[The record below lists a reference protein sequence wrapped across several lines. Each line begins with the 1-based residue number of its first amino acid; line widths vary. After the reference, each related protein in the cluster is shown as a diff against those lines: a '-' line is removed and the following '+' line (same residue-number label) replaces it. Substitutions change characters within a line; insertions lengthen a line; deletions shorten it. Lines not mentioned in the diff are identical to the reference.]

1 MTTAESGADQMDSPR
16 RAASLAPE
24 YDVIVIG
31 AGLGGLLAAAQ
42 FLRRGQRVAVIERL
56 AHPGGRFT
64 AKTFQGA
71 QVSTGAV
78 HMLPFGANGELAAM
92 LRALGVPHAIH
103 DSEVF
108 ASFHARGRQ
117 FVTRSVLQLTSVLGP
132 RQFAQ
137 FVQLGYAMLL
147 REPRP
152 EEREQTYREWL
163 DQRIS
168 RERSPELYAYF
179 ERVCHFALSVDLD
192 DVYYPEIV
200 EGTKNMFR
208 YGAPGIVEGGCAAL
222 TGELERRVTAA
233 GGALALET
241 ETARILSED
250 GVARGVVARDKR
262 TGEEITLRANLV
274 ISDIGPEATR
284 RLVAAGGG
292 ETAGD
297 DAAQGAL
304 EAWDE
309 PVAPSG
315 RRVASG
321 LKTHLLADY
330 SVIPHRGIMY
340 CLDTERI
347 AGIVQPSNSDRR
359 LAPPGKHLLITHQ
372 LMRSD
377 DVNAEREAARADLRY
392 LFGDDFGERVRILT
406 MSQYRDEWPVNR
418 KPQGADVTPRTGL
431 AGLYLVGDAVKP
443 SGYLM
448 VEGVAQS
455 VNALLDTLD
464 GWDARDAGDVKLAEG
479 HAPAT
484 PPKPS
489 KLRAFYWLV
498 APPPPHPGSAG
509 APGSPAIPLPAQAQR
524 SRTSSA
530 TISRAGGQG
539 Q

>member
-1 MTTAESGADQMDSPR
+1 MTTADPTTGEANSSR
-16 RAASLAPE
+16 RSVPLEPE

-108 ASFHARGRQ
+108 ASFHVRGRQ
-117 FVTRSVLQLTSVLGP
+117 IVTRSVLQLASVLGL

-137 FVQLGYAMLL
+137 FVRLGYDMLL

-152 EEREQTYREWL
+152 DERAQTYRDWL

-192 DVYYPEIV
+192 DVLYPEIV
-200 EGTKNMFR
+200 ESTKNMFR

-222 TGELERRVTAA
+222 TGELERRVTTG

-241 ETARILSED
+241 ETLAILRE
-250 GVARGVVARDKR
+250 GGMARGIIVRDKR
-262 TGEEITLRANLV
+262 TGEEITLQANLV
-274 ISDIGPEATR
+274 ISDIGPTATQ
-284 RLVAAGGG
+284 RLIAAGD
-292 ETAGD
+292 EDSPQNMDESAL
-297 DAAQGAL
+297 AAW
-304 EAWDE
+304 EE
-309 PVAPSG
+309 PLAPSG

-340 CLDTERI
+340 CLDTDRI

-392 LFGDDFGERVRILT
+392 LFGDDFGSRVRILT

-418 KPQGADVTPRTGL
+418 KPQGSDVTSRTGL

-455 VNALLDTLD
+455 VNAMLDTLD
-464 GWDARDAGDVKLAEG
+464 GWDTRDAANTTPPPGV
-479 HAPAT
+479 APAT
-484 PPKPS
+484 PPKPA
-489 KLRAFYWLV
+489 KMRAFYWLV
-498 APPPPHPGSAG
+498 APPPPHSGSAG
-509 APGSPAIPLPAQAQR
+509 VPGSPAIPLPAQPVR
-524 SRTSSA
+524 GEKPT
-530 TISRAGGQG
+530 AGSTNNQ
-539 Q
+539 QC

>member
-1 MTTAESGADQMDSPR
+1 M
-16 RAASLAPE
+16 SLANPLADTAQHANMSALDPE
-24 YDVIVIG
+24 YDVIIIG
-31 AGLGGLLAAAQ
+31 AGLGGLLTAAQ

-71 QVSTGAV
+71 QISTGAV

-103 DSEVF
+103 DAEVF
-108 ASFHARGRQ
+108 GSFHTRGKQ
-117 FVTRSVLQLTSVLGP
+117 YNVRSVLQFASVFGP
-132 RQFAQ
+132 RQFGE
-137 FVQLGYAMLL
+137 FVRLGYEMLL
-147 REPRP
+147 RQPRP
-152 EEREQTYREWL
+152 NERMRTYRDWL
-163 DQRIS
+163 NERIS
-168 RERSPELYAYF
+168 RERSPQLYTFF
-179 ERVCHFALSVDLD
+179 ERVCHFTLSVDLE
-192 DVYYPEIV
+192 DVLYPEIV
-200 EGTKNMFR
+200 EATKNMFR
-208 YGAPGIVEGGCAAL
+208 YGPPGIAEGGCAAI
-222 TGELERRVTAA
+222 TGELERRVLQG

-241 ETARILSED
+241 ETIAILAED
-250 GVARGVVARDKR
+250 GAARGVIIRDKR
-262 TGEEITLRANLV
+262 SGAETTLRANLV
-274 ISDIGPEATR
+274 VSDIGPVATR
-284 RLVAAGGG
+284 RLVAAGGA
-292 ETAGD
+292 TD
-297 DAAQGAL
+297 PDARPHIAPD
-304 EAWDE
+304 AWQE

-330 SVIPHRGIMY
+330 SVVPHRGIMY
-340 CLDTERI
+340 CLDTARI

-377 DVNAEREAARADLRY
+377 DVNAEREAARADLRQ
-392 LFGDDFGERVRILT
+392 LFGNDFGTKVRVLT

-418 KPQGADVTPRTGL
+418 KPQGSDVTSQADL

-464 GWDARDAGDVKLAEG
+464 GWDARDAASQSSAGMTR
-479 HAPAT
+479 AT

-489 KLRAFYWLV
+489 KLRAFHWFI

-509 APGSPAIPLPAQAQR
+509 VSGAPTIPMPAPV
-524 SRTSSA
+524 SRRVHETNA
-530 TISRAGGQG
+530 AD
-539 Q
+539 

>member
-1 MTTAESGADQMDSPR
+1 MTLVERSSGAAD
-16 RAASLAPE
+16 LAPA
-24 YDVIVIG
+24 YDVVIVG

-42 FLRRGQRVAVIERL
+42 FLRRGRSVAVIERL

-108 ASFHARGRQ
+108 ASFHVRGKQ
-117 FVTRSVLQLTSVLGP
+117 IVTRSVLQLASVLGP

-137 FVQLGYAMLL
+137 FVRLGYDMLL

-152 EEREQTYREWL
+152 AERSQTYRDWL

-168 RERSPELYAYF
+168 RARSPELYAYF

-192 DVYYPEIV
+192 DVLYPEIV
-200 EGTKNMFR
+200 ESTKNMFR

-222 TGELERRVTAA
+222 TGELERRTLAG

-241 ETARILSED
+241 ETLAILSEG
-250 GVARGVVARDKR
+250 GVARGVTIRDKR
-262 TGEEITLRANLV
+262 TGEKRTLRAGLI
-274 ISDIGPEATR
+274 ISDIGPTATR
-284 RLVAAGGG
+284 RLIAQSDETVKDASDATEAAPWG
-292 ETAGD
+292 EP
-297 DAAQGAL
+297 L
-304 EAWDE
+304 
-309 PVAPSG
+309 APSG

-340 CLDTERI
+340 CLDTDRI

-372 LMRSD
+372 LMRSN

-392 LFGDDFGERVRILT
+392 LFGDDFGARVRILT

-418 KPQGADVTPRTGL
+418 KPQGSDVTPRTGL

-464 GWDARDAGDVKLAEG
+464 GWDRADATPPATP
-479 HAPAT
+479 APTT

-489 KLRAFYWLV
+489 KLRAFHWLV

-509 APGSPAIPLPAQAQR
+509 APGAPAIPLPAGA
-524 SRTSSA
+524 SRGGLSA
-530 TISRAGGQG
+530 GPAIEQEC
-539 Q
+539 

>member
-1 MTTAESGADQMDSPR
+1 MTTAEPATDPLDSPR
-16 RAASLAPE
+16 RAATLEPE

-108 ASFHARGRQ
+108 ASFHVRGRQ
-117 FVTRSVLQLTSVLGP
+117 IVTRSVLQLASVLGP

-137 FVQLGYAMLL
+137 FVRLGYDMLL
-147 REPRP
+147 RDPRP
-152 EEREQTYREWL
+152 EERGQTYREWL

-192 DVYYPEIV
+192 DVFYPEIV
-200 EGTKNMFR
+200 ESTKNMFR

-222 TGELERRVTAA
+222 TGELERRVTAG
-233 GGALALET
+233 GGALSLET
-241 ETARILSED
+241 ETVGILSEH
-250 GVARGVVARDKR
+250 GVARGVVVRDKR
-262 TGEEITLRANLV
+262 AGEEITLRANLV

-292 ETAGD
+292 D
-297 DAAQGAL
+297 KPV
-304 EAWDE
+304 EARDE

-340 CLDTERI
+340 CLDTDRI

-392 LFGDDFGERVRILT
+392 LFGDDFGTRVRILT

-418 KPQGADVTPRTGL
+418 KPQGSDVTPRTGL

-464 GWDARDAGDVKLAEG
+464 GWDARDGTRVKQSPDEA
-479 HAPAT
+479 APAT

-489 KLRAFYWLV
+489 KMRAFYWLL

-509 APGSPAIPLPAQAQR
+509 EPGSPAIPLPTRTTREGVSNTRAAEASGPD
-524 SRTSSA
+524 SR
-530 TISRAGGQG
+530 
-539 Q
+539 

>member
-1 MTTAESGADQMDSPR
+1 MTAAERVSGLEA
-16 RAASLAPE
+16 LAPE

-108 ASFHARGRQ
+108 ASFHVRSKQ
-117 FVTRSVLQLTSVLGP
+117 IVTRSVLQLASVLGP
-132 RQFAQ
+132 RQFGQ
-137 FVQLGYAMLL
+137 FVKLGYEMLL
-147 REPRP
+147 RPPRP
-152 EEREQTYREWL
+152 EERTQTYRDWL
-163 DQRIS
+163 DQRIA
-168 RERSPELYAYF
+168 RQTSPELYAYF

-192 DVYYPEIV
+192 DVMYPEIV
-200 EGTKNMFR
+200 ESTKNMFR
-208 YGAPGIVEGGCAAL
+208 YGAPGIVEGGCAAI
-222 TGELERRVTAA
+222 TGELERRVLGA

-241 ETARILSED
+241 ETLAILSED
-250 GVARGVVARDKR
+250 GVARGVTVRDKR
-262 TGEEITLRANLV
+262 SGEQRNLRASLV
-274 ISDIGPEATR
+274 ISDIGPIATQ
-284 RLVAAGGG
+284 RLVETGGAAASA
-292 ETAGD
+292 ETAG
-297 DAAQGAL
+297 AAAT
-304 EAWDE
+304 WDE

-340 CLDTERI
+340 CLDTDRI

-359 LAPPGKHLLITHQ
+359 LAPPGKSLLITHQ

-392 LFGDDFGERVRILT
+392 LFGDDFGTRVRILT

-418 KPQGADVTPRTGL
+418 KPQGADVAPRTGL

-464 GWDARDAGDVKLAEG
+464 GWDSRDGASAPSPTA
-479 HAPAT
+479 APAT

-489 KLRAFYWLV
+489 RLRAFYWLL

-509 APGSPAIPLPAQAQR
+509 APGAPAMPMPAPHR
-524 SRTSSA
+524 SVAGAEASDASA
-530 TISRAGGQG
+530 NSIN
-539 Q
+539 